1 VLALGHV
8 APCDLVKGACALSW
22 GILCIFGFK
31 VVFKHYR
38 GDFCLILCPKNG
50 FFEDFRPF
58 EGGFDPR
65 KRPDLEGSWDSS
77 SEP

>member
-1 VLALGHV
+1 M
-8 APCDLVKGACALSW
+8 
-22 GILCIFGFK
+22 
-31 VVFKHYR
+31 VFKHYR
-38 GDFCLILCPKNG
+38 GDFFLTLCPENG

-65 KRPDLEGSWDSS
+65 KRLDLEGRWDSS

>member
-1 VLALGHV
+1 MTRV
-8 APCDLVKGACALSW
+8 DINDNNQSSNK
-22 GILCIFGFK
+22 
-31 VVFKHYR
+31 
-38 GDFCLILCPKNG
+38 CPENG

-77 SEP
+77 YEP